1 MPNTP
6 EAPNLLDYWKMVSR
20 RRQTIFFT
28 AVVVWAVACA
38 IAWLLPPRYR
48 SEASILIQQ
57 PTVPKHYVLPNI
69 ESDPEQEL
77 QTLQQRIL
85 SRSRLQHIIDDLHL
99 HSGGIASLMPGDAVD
114 TMRKNIQ
121 IEPTQ
126 TNTSKGP
133 ELSGFT
139 ISYVGYN
146 PRLVQQV
153 ASRLTS
159 LFVEE
164 NLLARQ
170 RQSQNTT
177 EFLDKQL
184 RDARATL
191 DSQTQKVKAFKAQF
205 IGQLPGELQS
215 NVQILSGLQIRLQ
228 QADDSLNRSEQQK
241 LYLTSMLSAYRA
253 APSLAVTGE
262 PTAPGT
268 PAEVDAEL
276 IRLQSQL
283 ADLKSRYTDK
293 HPAVLQ
299 VSDEISKAEKL
310 KAAMQKD
317 VDGDS
322 GLPLSRG
329 VAEIKSQL
337 KGTDLDIRTRRRE
350 IGELQYQMQKYEDRL
365 NETPVREQQ
374 LADLTRDY
382 DQARTT
388 YADLLGKKNDSAIAT
403 DLERAQQGEQFTVL
417 DPPSFPSSP
426 YFPNRLR
433 VTLGGLAL
441 GLVGGFAF
449 AFIRE
454 ALDDSIH
461 AEKDVSAISKM
472 PVLIAIPPLHTARDI
487 STARSRVVAEVA
499 CAVIACVVVATSA
512 VLAYFYG

>member
-1 MPNTP
+1 MPNTS
-6 EAPNLLDYWKMVSR
+6 EAPNLLDYWKMISR
-20 RRQTIFFT
+20 RRRTIFVT
-28 AVVVWAVACA
+28 AVVVWAVACG
-38 IAWLLPPRYR
+38 IAWLLPPSYR

-57 PTVPKHYVLPNI
+57 PTVPKHFVLPNI

-77 QTLQQRIL
+77 QTLQQRVL

-99 HSGGIASLMPGDAVD
+99 NSGGMAALIPGDAVN
-114 TMRKNIQ
+114 TMRKHIDVQ
-121 IEPTQ
+121 VTQ
-126 TNTSKGP
+126 TTSKTP
-133 ELSGFT
+133 QLSGFT
-139 ISYVGYN
+139 ISYTGYN

-164 NLLARQ
+164 NL
-170 RQSQNTT
+170 QSREKQAENTT

-184 RDARATL
+184 RDARAHL
-191 DSQTQKVKAFKAQF
+191 DEQTQKVKAFKAQF
-205 IGQLPGELQS
+205 VGQLPGELQS
-215 NVQILSGLQIRLQ
+215 NLQILSGLQIRLQ

-241 LYLTSMLSAYRA
+241 LYLTSMLSAFRD
-253 APSLAVTGE
+253 APSLALTGE
-262 PTAPGT
+262 PNAPGT

-299 VSDEISKAEKL
+299 VSDEITKAQKL
-310 KAAMQKD
+310 KAALQKD
-317 VDGDS
+317 GEN
-322 GLPLSRG
+322 GLPVSRG

-337 KGTDLDIRTRRRE
+337 KGADLDIRNRRRE
-350 IGELQYQMQKYEDRL
+350 IGELQYEMQRYENRL
-365 NETPVREQQ
+365 NETPIREQQ

-382 DQARTT
+382 DQSRTA
-388 YADLLGKKNDSAIAT
+388 YEDLLGKKNDSAMAT

-417 DPPSFPSSP
+417 DPPSFPVSP

-441 GLVGGFAF
+441 GLVAGFAF
-449 AFIRE
+449 AFIQE

-461 AEKDVSAISKM
+461 AEKDVSAISKT
-472 PVLIAIPPLHTARDI
+472 PVLIAIPPLPTARDI
-487 STARSRVVAEVA
+487 TGARSRLVAEVA
-499 CAVIACVVVATSA
+499 CAAVACVIVATSA
-512 VLAYFYG
+512 VLAYYYG

>member
-1 MPNTP
+1 MPNLS
-6 EAPNLLDYWKMVSR
+6 EAPNLFDYGKMLFR
-20 RRQTIFFT
+20 RRRTIFFT
-28 AVVVWAVACA
+28 ALVVWAVACA
-38 IAWLLPPRYR
+38 LAWLLPPRYR
-48 SEASILIQQ
+48 SEASILIENT
-57 PTVPKHYVLPNI
+57 TVPKHYVLPNI
-69 ESDPEQEL
+69 ESEPEQEL
-77 QTLQQRIL
+77 QTLQQRVL
-85 SRSRLQHIIDDLHL
+85 SRSRLQRIVDDLHL
-99 HSGGIASLMPGDAVD
+99 YSGGVAALMAGDAVG
-114 TMRKNIQ
+114 TMRKDIGV
-121 IEPTQ
+121 ELTQ
-126 TNTSKGP
+126 TASKP
-133 ELSGFT
+133 PQLSGFT
-139 ISYVGYN
+139 ISYAGYN

-164 NLLARQ
+164 NLRARR
-170 RQSQNTT
+170 RQAENTT

-184 RDARATL
+184 RDARANL
-191 DSQTQKVKAFKAQF
+191 DQQTQKVKAFKAQY

-317 VDGDS
+317 IDSDS

-337 KGTDLDIRTRRRE
+337 KGADLDIRTRRRE

-388 YADLLGKKNDSAIAT
+388 YEDLLGKKNDSAIAT

-449 AFIRE
+449 
-454 ALDDSIH
+454 
-461 AEKDVSAISKM
+461 
-472 PVLIAIPPLHTARDI
+472 
-487 STARSRVVAEVA
+487 
-499 CAVIACVVVATSA
+499 
-512 VLAYFYG
+512 

>member
-1 MPNTP
+1 MPNP
-6 EAPNLLDYWKMVSR
+6 SEAPSLLDYGKMIYR
-20 RRQTIFFT
+20 RRQIIFFT
-28 AVVVWAVACA
+28 AVGVWAVACA

-57 PTVPKHYVLPNI
+57 PTVPKHFVLPNI

-77 QTLQQRIL
+77 QTLQQRVL
-85 SRSRLQHIIDDLHL
+85 SRSRLRHIIDDLHL
-99 HSGGIASLMPGDAVD
+99 YSGGIAALMPGDPVN
-114 TMRKNIQ
+114 TMRKDIAV
-121 IEPTQ
+121 ELTQ
-126 TNTSKGP
+126 TTSKIP
-133 ELSGFT
+133 QLSGFT
-139 ISYVGYN
+139 ISYAGYN

-153 ASRLTS
+153 TSRLTS

-164 NLLARQ
+164 NLQARE
-170 RQSQNTT
+170 RQAENTT
-177 EFLDKQL
+177 EFLDRQL
-184 RDARATL
+184 QDARANL
-191 DSQTQKVKAFKAQF
+191 DAQTQKVKAFKAQF
-205 IGQLPGELQS
+205 VGQLPGELQS
-215 NVQILSGLQIRLQ
+215 NLQILSGIQIRLQ

-241 LYLTSMLSAYRA
+241 LYLTSMLSAYRD
-253 APSLAVTGE
+253 APSLALTGE

-299 VSDEISKAEKL
+299 VSDEITKAEKL
-310 KAAMQKD
+310 KAALQKD
-317 VDGDS
+317 VDSDS

-337 KGTDLDIRTRRRE
+337 KGADLDIRNRKRE
-350 IGELQYQMQKYEDRL
+350 IADLQSAMQQYETRL

-382 DQARTT
+382 DQSRAT
-388 YADLLGKKNDSAIAT
+388 YEDLLGKKNASAMAT

-417 DPPSFPSSP
+417 DPPSFPVSP

-441 GLVGGFAF
+441 GLVAGFAF
-449 AFIRE
+449 AFLQE

-461 AEKDVSAISKM
+461 AERDVSAISKT
-472 PVLIAIPPLHTARDI
+472 PVLIAIPPLPTARDI
-487 STARSRVVAEVA
+487 ISARSRIVAEVA
-499 CAVIACVVVATSA
+499 CAVVACVIVATSA
-512 VLAYFYG
+512 VLAYYYG